1 VPAQDFPPASTIIRP
16 GDDAALHAFAT
27 HLRMDDEKGLRLLR
41 QALTH
46 RSLAGIA
53 PQGDNERLEF
63 LGDSVLGMLVNEHL
77 YRSFPEEPEGVLTK
91 MKARLVSEPALAD
104 AARRLGLGPMLTLSA
119 SEEAT
124 GGRERPSTLSDAFEA
139 VVAAVYLHRGLP
151 SARRLVREALIRHVD
166 VRQTWDHKS
175 RLQELLQERY
185 RVTPTYRI
193 LEETGPAHDR
203 RFVAEVRLHDRVL
216 GRGVGRSKKAAE
228 QAAAAAALA
237 QPEFAR
243 AGARSSDAS
252 RSE

>member
-1 VPAQDFPPASTIIRP
+1 MPAQDFPPASTIARP
-16 GDDAALHAFAT
+16 GDDAALRAFAAR
-27 HLRMDDEKGLRLLR
+27 LRMDDEKGLLLLR

-63 LGDSVLGMLVNEHL
+63 LGDSILGMLVNEHL
-77 YRSFPEEPEGVLTK
+77 YRHFPDEPEGVLTK

-124 GGRERPSTLSDAFEA
+124 GGRDRPSTLSDAFEA

-175 RLQELLQERY
+175 RLQELLQQRF
-185 RVTPTYRI
+185 RVTPTYRV
-193 LEETGPAHDR
+193 LEVSGPAHDR
-203 RFVAEVRLHDRVL
+203 RFVVEVRLHEEVL

-237 QPEFAR
+237 QLQLAH
-243 AGARSSDAS
+243 GAAPSPDGS
-252 RSE
+252 RSP